1 MKINITKEYKFEAAH
16 YLPKYNGKCRHLHG
30 HSYRVVV
37 EVEGPLNTDGP
48 CEGMVV
54 DYGSI
59 DVVVKPVIELHDHTL
74 LNDFM
79 ECPTAEK
86 IGIGLFEDI
95 ERGMMKHADF
105 ESVTLVSVTVME
117 TAKTTASVRR

>member
-16 YLPKYNGKCRHLHG
+16 YLPKYNGKCRYLHG

-37 EVEGPLNTDGP
+37 EVEGPLDTDGP

-54 DYGSI
+54 DYGSLD
-59 DVVVKPVIELHDHTL
+59 DVMKLVIELRDHTL
-74 LNDFM
+74 LNNLM

-95 ERGMMKHADF
+95 EHGMMKHADF